1 MTVLNVISMSNAAD
15 LGYLALSDVAIA
27 AETIPYDD
35 YRIVGG
41 HMVQLLLHAYPTP
54 GVVERSTAD
63 ADTGIREA
71 VAAGQDLHEQLLK
84 RGYRATTGNHY
95 VRGNA
100 RGELIEV
107 DLLIPHE
114 GAGRP
119 MRAPTEVNGRGFD
132 AIPGLRFALTASA
145 LLLNVKV
152 MLYGTKEDL
161 SFTVPV
167 PDVEAA
173 LILKSLAWKSRA
185 ADKDLTD
192 ISSLL
197 EITHVHKDA
206 LTRWGYAEENLAA
219 KGQRL
224 DAARVLHQ
232 IVGLA
237 ARGRIRPLKGMA
249 SPARLAAL
257 IREHIPQPAT

>member
-15 LGYLALSDVAIA
+15 LGYLALSDVATA

-41 HMVQLLLHAYPTP
+41 HMVQLLLHAYPTS

-84 RGYRATTGNHY
+84 RGYQATSGNHY
-95 VRGNA
+95 VRDNA
-100 RGELIEV
+100 EGELIEV
-107 DLLIPHE
+107 DLLIPHD
-114 GAGRP
+114 GVGRP

-132 AIPGLRFALTASA
+132 AIPGLRFALNAPP
-145 LLLNVKV
+145 LLLDVKV
-152 MLYGTKEDL
+152 LLFGTKEDL

-173 LILKSLAWKSRA
+173 LILKALAWKSRG

-192 ISSLL
+192 IASLL
-197 EITHVHKDA
+197 EIAHAHKNA
-206 LTRWGYAEENLAA
+206 LTRWGYSDGNLAA

-224 DAARVLHQ
+224 DAARSLHH
-232 IVGLA
+232 IVGLH
-237 ARGRIRPLKGMA
+237 ARGRITPLKGMA